1 MFGFVQKLL
10 EIFLSICGLFI
21 HLLMLSNF
29 LASSSLFS
37 FSTFSRYGFKC
48 LIGPLNGWSSSLH
61 HQYGVEWAFSCA
73 WVGMSFSGSI
83 LLPSFANLSASS
95 LPIMLVCALTLCR
108 VVGAARSF
116 SSFTIRASIV
126 LSGWL
131 FCCVGC
137 FIWVFMRYRE
147 LRLSVKICAGS
158 WGNSWL
164 RMSSVWYMADISA
177 LSMFCSPISLLDIF
191 ILRSGLQI
199 PYPALAGSHMF
210 SESFLGGVNDP
221 SV

>member
-1 MFGFVQKLL
+1 MVGFVQKLL
-10 EIFLSICGLFI
+10 EIFWLIYGLFT

-29 LASSSLFS
+29 LANSSLFS
-37 FSTFSRYGFKC
+37 FSTFSRYGFRC
-48 LIGPLNGWSSSLH
+48 LIGPLYGWSSSLH
-61 HQYGVEWAFSCA
+61 HQYGVEWAFSCV

-95 LPIMLVCALTLCR
+95 LPLMLVCALTLCR
-108 VVGAARSF
+108 VAGAVWF
-116 SSFTIRASIV
+116 LSSFTINASMV
-126 LSGWL
+126 LFGWL

-137 FIWVFMRYRE
+137 FIWVFIRYRK

-158 WGNSWL
+158 WRNSWS

-191 ILRSGLQI
+191 ILRSGFHM

-210 SESFLGGVNDP
+210 SESSHMF
-221 SV
+221 